1 MSADTSY
8 QPLIVAHRGAWW
20 DGYPENS
27 HEAFEEAARRG
38 FPAECDVWE
47 TADGKPIVIHD
58 ETLNRTTTATGLVS
72 HFSSTQLAQIST
84 RQSQLEDFGFNPP
97 PLLEEVA
104 DLVHYIEIK
113 PSNAKELVKK
123 VIRIMRGKKWV
134 LQSFYS
140 ANLEHALSE
149 DAKLPVAFLA
159 DDADSLQLAIVNK
172 WNVNANHEL
181 LDERTIHKLR
191 DRGLRIGTWTVNEIP
206 DIRRMLDLQVDVLI
220 TDRPKRAKRIITS
233 AGLSIS
239 SDLI

>member
-1 MSADTSY
+1 M
-8 QPLIVAHRGAWW
+8 
-20 DGYPENS
+20 
-27 HEAFEEAARRG
+27 
-38 FPAECDVWE
+38 
-47 TADGKPIVIHD
+47 
-58 ETLNRTTTATGLVS
+58 
-72 HFSSTQLAQIST
+72 
-84 RQSQLEDFGFNPP
+84 
-97 PLLEEVA
+97 
-104 DLVHYIEIK
+104 
-113 PSNAKELVKK
+113 
-123 VIRIMRGKKWV
+123 
-134 LQSFYS
+134 
-140 ANLEHALSE
+140 
-149 DAKLPVAFLA
+149 PVAFLA